1 MEDRAA
7 YERDL
12 RKQLDA
18 MQLELDQMR
27 ARTEAADAETEPEVK
42 EQADQLQ
49 TKVDEGKTLL
59 ARLQGASDDEWAA
72 AREEVEEQ
80 WVSLASGLRAAPN
93 KLIR

>member
-18 MQLELDQMR
+18 MQVEVDQMR
-27 ARTEAADAETEPEVK
+27 ARSDAADADAEPEVK
-42 EQADQLQ
+42 QQADLMQA
-49 TKVDEGKTLL
+49 KVDQGKALL
-59 ARLQGASDDEWAA
+59 ERLEDVSDDGWAA
-72 AREEVEEQ
+72 TREEVEKQ
-80 WVSLASGLRAAPN
+80 WVSLTSGLRAAPN